1 MDNDE
6 SLGGVPLV
14 VPSAIPW
21 ADLKQEHLEE
31 LLYWLL
37 DAVGVR
43 DLRWRRGGSN
53 GGAPDGGRDLEGTF
67 HQPTPFG
74 EFQAQRWWVQAK
86 GRSGTVEPVAVQST
100 LNNAAERSDVLVFAT
115 NTQFSNPTIDWV
127 DEWQRR
133 HPLPKVYLWQRE
145 ALERQVC
152 RHPSAAA
159 RLFSSA
165 LSPQGHLDLAASRFV
180 NYAHYCSAKMLS
192 DLWKDRSALRWTSLS
207 RIAVVVGE
215 AANGDLALRPWLAD
229 VSHEMMADI
238 LVNAIGNTLPH
249 VTRAENVGVSTEPL
263 VLGFA
268 HIIMASSRLLGADL
282 TARLVRDP
290 WQGFEQHV
298 VNRNEG
304 MADVLHEYMTL
315 PILERAATH
324 LLDACT
330 RKCSRISADLIDLS
344 ERQSKYYWRRFQE
357 SDAPYP
363 SDNDSSTSFYVE
375 TPSAPCRVG
384 FSVQGKR
391 GCPILKPAVRVDT
404 MNEIMEIFQRI
415 IDDLIVHGKQNE

>member
-1 MDNDE
+1 MDNA
-6 SLGGVPLV
+6 SSGTLPLV

-21 ADLKQEHLEE
+21 PDLKQEHLEE

-86 GRSGTVEPVAVQST
+86 GRSGTVEPAAIHST

-133 HPLPKVYLWQRE
+133 HPLPKVYLWARE
-145 ALERQVC
+145 TLERQVC
-152 RHPSAAA
+152 RHPTAVA

-165 LSPQGHLDLAASRFV
+165 LSPQGQLELIASRFV
-180 NYAHYCSAKMLS
+180 NYAHYCSAKALA
-192 DLWKDRSALRWTSLS
+192 DLWKDRDGFEWTALS
-207 RIAVVVGE
+207 RIAVVIGE
-215 AANGDLALRPWLAD
+215 AANGDLALRPWLAS
-229 VSHEMMADI
+229 VSPEMMADI
-238 LVNAIGNTLPH
+238 LITALGNTLPF

-263 VLGFA
+263 VLGFT
-268 HIIMASSRLLGADL
+268 HIIIAASRALGAELTSRL
-282 TARLVRDP
+282 VHDP
-290 WQGFEQHV
+290 WQYLEKHV
-298 VNRNEG
+298 ANENDG
-304 MADVLHEYMTL
+304 LGAVLHEHMTL

-330 RKCSRISADLIDLS
+330 RNCRRIEVDPVLLS
-344 ERQSKYYWRRFQE
+344 ERESKYYWRRFEE
-357 SDAPYP
+357 SNAPYP
-363 SDNDSSTSFYVE
+363 DGNDKGVYIESPNE
-375 TPSAPCRVG
+375 TCRVG
-384 FSVQGKR
+384 FAVEGKR
-391 GCPILKPAVRVDT
+391 GCPILNPKIQVDSIG
-404 MNEIMEIFQRI
+404 ELMETFQHI
-415 IDDLIVHGKQNE
+415 VDDLIVRGRQQK